1 MTSAVSVTCRE
12 NLFVIVSNQKKKR
25 KKRER
30 DLKKLNIS
38 LLSITRKKVI
48 LFNCLKIVKKESL
61 KKLLI
66 D

>member
-30 DLKKLNIS
+30 PKKIKYFFIEHN
-38 LLSITRKKVI
+38 
-48 LFNCLKIVKKESL
+48 KEKSY
-61 KKLLI
+61 LI
-66 D
+66 QLP